1 MMNAIWND
9 ESVLCCISVVSVVNM
24 TVVDMTGRGDVKDA
38 SMDRRAKQKNIH
50 VNGMKHIYFSDEI
63 FVLPSPTKS
72 LKYCFQ

>member
-9 ESVLCCISVVSVVNM
+9 ESVICCISVVS
-24 TVVDMTGRGDVKDA
+24 VVDMTGRGDVKDA
-38 SMDRRAKQKNIH
+38 SMDRRANQKNIH